1 MLTVNL
7 ETARHII
14 KSAEAKAQS
23 LGCAM
28 NTAVVDA
35 GGNLVAHVRC
45 APGPSRTSW
54 PDARWLARALRSAV
68 PALLF
73 GLRLWAAVCLALYIA
88 FWLELDHAYWA
99 ASSAA
104 IVCQPSLGVS
114 LRKGWFLMIGTAV
127 GAVAIVVLTA
137 CFPQDRIGF
146 LLGLALWGAA
156 C

>member
-14 KSAEAKAQS
+14 KSAEAKAES

-28 NTAVVDA
+28 NIAVVDA
-35 GGNLVAHVRC
+35 GGNLFAHVRY
-45 APGPSRTSW
+45 APGPSRTSS

-88 FWLELDHAYWA
+88 FWLELDHAHWA
-99 ASSAA
+99 GSSAA
-104 IVCQPSLGVS
+104 LARQATLRVS
-114 LRKGWFLMIGTAV
+114 
-127 GAVAIVVLTA
+127 
-137 CFPQDRIGF
+137 P
-146 LLGLALWGAA
+146 
-156 C
+156 

>member
-14 KSAEAKAQS
+14 KSAEAKAES

-68 PALLF
+68 PSILAMSEALAQH
-73 GLRLWAAVCLALYIA
+73 AAY
-88 FWLELDHAYWA
+88 FD
-99 ASSAA
+99 S
-104 IVCQPSLGVS
+104 
-114 LRKGWFLMIGTAV
+114 
-127 GAVAIVVLTA
+127 
-137 CFPQDRIGF
+137 
-146 LLGLALWGAA
+146 GAA
-156 C
+156 R